1 MLQLNKVLGNKAVVT
16 LLQHFAV
23 HPTAEMSYSQLRRE
37 IGVSTATLAKA
48 LKILQMQGFIVYRS
62 LGKMKLYHLEREH
75 VFVKQFKILNTLAE
89 LLPAREIA
97 KKFHCSIALFGS
109 SARGEDTEKSD
120 IDLLLLAE
128 EYSTEIQSMLE
139 KTIKSKRKIT
149 IHIFT
154 NLEWSQMARKD
165 PAFYER
171 VEKDK
176 IQIA

>member
-1 MLQLNKVLGNKAVVT
+1 MVQLNDLLGTKASLAVLRYFAAYPT
-16 LLQHFAV
+16 QERHFASLWKQ
-23 HPTAEMSYSQLRRE
+23 TK
-37 IGVSTATLAKA
+37 LAKA
-48 LKILQMQGFIVYRS
+48 TLRKWLETFSAEGFITVRN
-62 LGKMKLYHLEREH
+62 LGRMKLYRLNREH
-75 VFVKQFKILNTLAE
+75 PFVKQFKVLDAVTQ
-89 LLPAREIA
+89 LLPAKSIA
-97 KKFHCSIALFGS
+97 IQFHCSIYLFGS
-109 SARGEDTEKSD
+109 VARGEDTEKSD

-128 EYSTEIQSMLE
+128 AYSTEIQSMLE

-149 IHIFT
+149 IHVFT